1 MRGWRAV
8 GVAAAVSLASLIVV
22 AALLEFLAPDLAYQL
37 KDRSAEMLSGN
48 RGRKFRVALGSKTG
62 SSYRVGTILNRY
74 LLSKAGYEL
83 ELVATASPGNTGA
96 LLDPNQHI
104 DLAAINSADDEAA
117 KADGVYGLAALESQY
132 FFVIVPNDSPIKEFR
147 DLTGPVNPG
156 ARGADQPATL
166 GERVLDYYG
175 LTTAAQGAA
184 AAPVSVVRPKL
195 GSNVADFEAGHM
207 VAATRTQFLYGDLI
221 ERIFAQGRYRLVP
234 IRDHEALARAIP
246 GTKAG
251 FIPAGLYGPGRRIP
265 AEPVPTLTVTL
276 LLVARRDLPGRVARD
291 ILEVIYD
298 PRFARD
304 LQSDLTEEWGRKVA
318 GLPLHPAADIYYH
331 RNDLVTSDRLGRVS
345 FVASGIAAIA
355 AAIQFLTR
363 FRRNEGVRNRR
374 RLLGSELSRLQE
386 IRHRIE
392 ESTDPAEMQTLI
404 READDLLSRA
414 EHDAAAELLD
424 SSAIAS
430 LRSVHEGC
438 WRALNNPVAVSASI
452 DIGTR
457 GSAPRRSSGPTL
469 SEVEGSG
476 LGARQ
481 GQGGSEPP
489 ESSSP
494 STEGHSARSTPTT

>member
-8 GVAAAVSLASLIVV
+8 GVAAAVSVVSLIVV

-37 KDRSAEMLSGN
+37 KDRSAEVLSGN
-48 RGRKFRVALGSKTG
+48 RGRTFRIALGSKTG

-74 LLSKAGYEL
+74 LLDKAGYEL
-83 ELVATASPGNTGA
+83 ELVSTASPGNTGA

-104 DLAAINSADDEAA
+104 DLATINSADDEAA
-117 KADGVYGLAALESQY
+117 QGDGVFGLAALETQY
-132 FFVIVPNDSPIKEFR
+132 FFVIVPNDSQVKEFR

-156 ARGADQPATL
+156 VRGPDQPPTL

-175 LTTAAQGAA
+175 LTTPGQGGAGT
-184 AAPVSVVRPKL
+184 PVSVVRPML
-195 GSNVADFEAGHM
+195 GSNLADFEAGHM

-246 GTKAG
+246 GTRAS

-265 AEPVPTLTVTL
+265 AEPVPTLSVTL

-318 GLPLHPAADIYYH
+318 GLPLHPAAEIYYH

-345 FVASGIAAIA
+345 FVASGIAAIVA
-355 AAIQFLTR
+355 ALQFLAR
-363 FRRNEGVRNRR
+363 FRRNERLRNRR

-386 IRHRIE
+386 IRHRID
-392 ESTDPAEMQTLI
+392 ESTDPAEARALI
-404 READDLLSRA
+404 READDVLSQA

-424 SSAIAS
+424 ASSIAS
-430 LRSVHEGC
+430 LRSVHESC
-438 WRALNNPVAVSASI
+438 WRALKHPVFSAF
-452 DIGTR
+452 
-457 GSAPRRSSGPTL
+457 A
-469 SEVEGSG
+469 
-476 LGARQ
+476 LGASARQ
-481 GQGGSEPP
+481 APEGHLGETVPP
-489 ESSSP
+489 ESPTGETATSESS
-494 STEGHSARSTPTT
+494 TGGTGSASVAGDPASP